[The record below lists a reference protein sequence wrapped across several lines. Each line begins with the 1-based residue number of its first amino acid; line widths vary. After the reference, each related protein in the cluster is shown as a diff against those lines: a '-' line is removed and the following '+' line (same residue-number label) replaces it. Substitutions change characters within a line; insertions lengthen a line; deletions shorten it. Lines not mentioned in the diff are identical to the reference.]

1 MAQDS
6 ATDLEC
12 RFTQAQRELSEAL
25 EQQAATAGVLRAI
38 SNSPTDVQSALGII
52 AESAAQ
58 LLDVTDAKIM
68 LVEGDVL
75 RCVAKHGASR
85 QWPVWSVR
93 PINRNWVTGRA
104 VVDRVTVHV
113 PDLQAAGSDFPQG
126 AAYARQYGHRTTL
139 ATPLL
144 REGNPIGAI
153 LIRRMD
159 VRPLSVSRN
168 DTDIGTIRR
177 ATMRYASLIGLLC
190 AGLLL
195 NGSADAQRPGGGVRI
210 GILND
215 QSGPYADFGGKT
227 SVDAARMAVEE
238 MGGKVMGKSIEI
250 IVGDHQN
257 KPDIA
262 SAPVR
267 RWFDVDGVSAVAE
280 LTNSAVALAV
290 QQIAK
295 EQGRITLSTGPATT
309 RLTNEDCSPT
319 GFHWAFDTYS
329 QAVGTARAIISEG
342 GKSWFLLVADY
353 AFGHQ
358 MANDLNKVV
367 KSSGGTVVGE
377 VRHPLNTSDFS
388 SFLLRAQSSKAQI
401 IGLASAGADTINSVK
416 QAAEYRIAA
425 GGQKLAGLVV
435 VISDIHA
442 LGLATANGLIFTTAS
457 IGIGTRRLGFG
468 RSGFSSGPAECPE

>member
-1 MAQDS
+1 
-6 ATDLEC
+6 
-12 RFTQAQRELSEAL
+12 
-25 EQQAATAGVLRAI
+25 
-38 SNSPTDVQSALGII
+38 
-52 AESAAQ
+52 
-58 LLDVTDAKIM
+58 
-68 LVEGDVL
+68 
-75 RCVAKHGASR
+75 
-85 QWPVWSVR
+85 
-93 PINRNWVTGRA
+93 
-104 VVDRVTVHV
+104 
-113 PDLQAAGSDFPQG
+113 
-126 AAYARQYGHRTTL
+126 
-139 ATPLL
+139 
-144 REGNPIGAI
+144 
-153 LIRRMD
+153 
-159 VRPLSVSRN
+159 
-168 DTDIGTIRR
+168 
-177 ATMRYASLIGLLC
+177 MRYASLIGLLC

-195 NGSADAQRPGGGVRI
+195 NGSADAQGPGGGVRI

-238 MGGKVMGKSIEI
+238 MGGKVLGKSIEI

-262 SAPVR
+262 SALVR

-358 MANDLNKVV
+358 MANDLSKVV

-377 VRHPLNTSDFS
+377 IRHPLNTSDFS

-442 LGLATANGLIFTTAS
+442 LGLATANGLIFTTAFYWDRDEAS
-457 IGIGTRRLGFG
+457 RVWSKRFFERTGRMPGMVQAGTYSAVLHYLKAMQAAGTTDGKAVAEKIRELPVDDFFAKGRVREDGRLMHDMYLVEVKAPSESKATWDYYNVLRRI
-468 RSGFSSGPAECPE
+468 PAEEAAQPLIPSP